1 MKRGF
6 TVIEVLVVVA
16 IIACLIGIILPV
28 LHAMRQAAREEV
40 RLLQTEKA
48 VPLVPVQA
56 EQSNTFSS
64 GQEMTTV
71 TAENFETYMAS
82 MKRRVVSVTPLYKDM
97 GKKPSHYLV
106 VTEPVEKKS
115 P

>member
-28 LHAMRQAAREEV
+28 LHAAREHD